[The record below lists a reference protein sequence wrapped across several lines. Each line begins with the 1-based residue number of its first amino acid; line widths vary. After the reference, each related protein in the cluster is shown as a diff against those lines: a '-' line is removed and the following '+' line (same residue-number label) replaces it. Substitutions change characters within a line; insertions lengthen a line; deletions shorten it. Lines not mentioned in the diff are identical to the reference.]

1 MNKKLGNEEVQDD
14 PSPGETSQSEIS
26 WEEAVARYLEDQPD
40 FLLRHPQVLARLAL
54 KHEVVGAVSLIE
66 HQVQTL
72 RAHSTERE
80 RQLRDLV
87 GVARDNDALGARLH
101 QFALVMIGARTAD
114 EALDAAGELL
124 RREFRV
130 DAVAVRIRREPVGA
144 RPEYVSADDRR
155 LSELLARFDNGR
167 PLLDG
172 ARDESLRGYLFG
184 AQAHEIRACALIP
197 LGRDGVLAL
206 GAHDPVRFHPGMGTV
221 YLARL
226 GELLARVLATVPP

>member
-1 MNKKLGNEEVQDD
+1 MNQKRGSEEVKE
-14 PSPGETSQSEIS
+14 PSQIETSQSEIS

-40 FLLRHPQVLARLAL
+40 FLLRHPQVLARLTL
-54 KHEVVGAVSLIE
+54 KHEVSGAVSLIE

-72 RAHSTERE
+72 RAHGADLE

-101 QFALVMIGARTAD
+101 QFALAMLGARSAE

-130 DAVAVRIRREPVGA
+130 DAVAVRIRREPAGT
-144 RPEYVSADDRR
+144 RPEYVSASDRR
-155 LSELLARFDNGR
+155 LSDLLGRFENGR

-184 AQAHEIRACALIP
+184 GQAAEIRACALIP
-197 LGRDGVLAL
+197 LGNSGVLAL
-206 GAHDPVRFHPGMGTV
+206 GAHDAARFHPGMGTV

-226 GELLARVLATVPP
+226 GELLARALAAVPS